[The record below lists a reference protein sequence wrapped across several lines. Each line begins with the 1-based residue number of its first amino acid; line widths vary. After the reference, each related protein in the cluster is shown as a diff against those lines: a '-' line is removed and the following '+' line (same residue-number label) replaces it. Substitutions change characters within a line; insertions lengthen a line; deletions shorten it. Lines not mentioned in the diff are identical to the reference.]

1 MIFNQSE
8 DHDEVISKIELDYF
22 IDDKKEIEKVDRH
35 EKDIQKQEI
44 VKEQKEEQKEKHF
57 EPISFEDLFNN
68 DSEF

>member
-1 MIFNQSE
+1 M
-8 DHDEVISKIELDYF
+8 
-22 IDDKKEIEKVDRH
+22 DRH

-44 VKEQKEEQKEKHF
+44 VKEKKEEQKEKHF